1 LALEKLTELT
11 FCLFYNDVKDLSWIS
26 MNLVKMLLS
35 LWKEGFEQCL
45 AQLGMPVRLVS
56 PSNVS
61 VNLNNHLL
69 NESRFTILNKDIV
82 LASFEA
88 IGVIWSIFLT
98 HESIISSQP
107 FTRKAISSKVSLTIK
122 FALLQCYELN
132 SCSPLRQVLCFLS
145 TFIHYGSM
153 LILCTYCCYSWR
165 PSSF

>member
-1 LALEKLTELT
+1 
-11 FCLFYNDVKDLSWIS
+11 
-26 MNLVKMLLS
+26 MNLVKMFLS

-88 IGVIWSIFLT
+88 IGVI
-98 HESIISSQP
+98 
-107 FTRKAISSKVSLTIK
+107 
-122 FALLQCYELN
+122 
-132 SCSPLRQVLCFLS
+132 
-145 TFIHYGSM
+145 
-153 LILCTYCCYSWR
+153 
-165 PSSF
+165 